1 MPVLPLTM
9 PCSAAA
15 PDGVAGDATPVPR
28 AARWAGS
35 RPSGWAPKPTSR
47 PSPLYP
53 ASGSTGCTSAD
64 RRTASFSTW
73 TAPKPGPRRAG
84 GCGLEERSLR
94 LHLLSPLFVS
104 NQFGDLERC
113 RLRPGRASRDN
124 AVSLRLF
131 VLAYNL
137 ANFLRSLVLP
147 DQVAQ
152 RTLTTMRE
160 KLVKISARIVCPRH
174 RYLVFQLAEVAVPRA
189 LFAAI
194 LHRIERLRGPPIVA
208 AWQERAMGRHP
219 APEGFLEL
227 SKCARDI

>member
-1 MPVLPLTM
+1 
-9 PCSAAA
+9 
-15 PDGVAGDATPVPR
+15 
-28 AARWAGS
+28 
-35 RPSGWAPKPTSR
+35 
-47 PSPLYP
+47 
-53 ASGSTGCTSAD
+53 
-64 RRTASFSTW
+64 
-73 TAPKPGPRRAG
+73 
-84 GCGLEERSLR
+84 
-94 LHLLSPLFVS
+94 VS

-160 KLVKISARIVCPRH
+160 KLVKISARIVCH
-174 RYLVFQLAEVAVPRA
+174 GRYLVFQLAEVAVPRA

-219 APEGFLEL
+219 APEGF
-227 SKCARDI
+227 